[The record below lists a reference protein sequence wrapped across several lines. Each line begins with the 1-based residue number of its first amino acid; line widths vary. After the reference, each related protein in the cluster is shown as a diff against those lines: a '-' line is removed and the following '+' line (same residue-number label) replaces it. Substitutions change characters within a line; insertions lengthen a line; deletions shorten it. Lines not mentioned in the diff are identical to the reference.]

1 MGNGN
6 GIRGKTQDAR
16 LVKDY
21 DLFVREQDK
30 IFRAKS
36 RDVSLY
42 GIGFMCNKE
51 FAKGALLDLT
61 IYIMEANV
69 NYDVKGVVR
78 HCSYRN
84 GKSTPDGNYL
94 TGLEFTAGHE
104 KGLPFIQ
111 SETKQSAHAVSG
123 TVVIDRDIQTVYKK
137 ITNIELFPKWNPEI
151 KIAKVEERY
160 PDGRCKRVSFEH
172 QFLLLRIR
180 YTDEYTFDDAAFEMK
195 WRSAGAD
202 TTLVSNTGRYSLK
215 PSGPDKTAV
224 TFHANITLSYIPS
237 NRLLNYFSSVA
248 VRKALRTFKT
258 LVESEK

>member
-1 MGNGN
+1 MEQMTHSEK
-6 GIRGKTQDAR
+6 RKMPR

-30 IFRAKS
+30 IFRGKS

-51 FAKGALLDLT
+51 FAKGSLLDLT

-78 HCSYRN
+78 HCSYLN
-84 GKSTPDGNYL
+84 GKSTPSGNYL
-94 TGLEFTAGHE
+94 SGMEFTAGHE
-104 KGLPFIQ
+104 KGLPFIE
-111 SETKQSAHAVSG
+111 SEAKQSAHAVSG
-123 TVVIDRDIQTVYKK
+123 TVVIDRDIRTVYKK
-137 ITNIELFPKWNPEI
+137 ITDIESFPKWNPEI
-151 KIAKVEERY
+151 KITKVHERY
-160 PDGRCKRVSFEH
+160 PDGRCKKVSFEH
-172 QFLLLRIR
+172 QFLLLRVR
-180 YTDEYTFDDAAFEMK
+180 YTDEYEFNDATFEMK
-195 WRSAGAD
+195 WKSAGAD
-202 TTLVSNTGRYSLK
+202 TALVSNVGGYSLK
-215 PSGPDKTAV
+215 ATGLDKTAI
-224 TFHANITLSYIPS
+224 TFHANITLSLIPS